1 ELWEQALGAMQEA
14 ATVAE
19 ASGVDLGDL
28 VLDDY
33 LRQVAGATA
42 ENRCSM
48 LQDVMAGR
56 STEIDALCGAV
67 VSQGESVGVPT
78 PRNAMLHALVKGIE
92 ISPHFD

>member
-1 ELWEQALGAMQEA
+1 MG
-14 ATVAE
+14 
-19 ASGVDLGDL
+19 LGDL

-67 VSQGESVGVPT
+67 VSQGELVGVPT